1 MIKVRCE
8 GEINTFWTLD
18 TDDGVMELCSI
29 DGESPKDENYNPVNH
44 EIAVFLW
51 DLLAHI
57 DSSNEEFAT
66 IAEFTDDG
74 EFIKQYLE
82 E

>member
-8 GEINTFWTLD
+8 GEINTFWTID
-18 TDDGVMELCSI
+18 TDDGVMEVYSI
-29 DGESPKDENYNPVNH
+29 DGESPRDENDSPVRYQL
-44 EIAVFLW
+44 ASFLW
-51 DLLAHI
+51 DLLADI

-66 IAEFTDDG
+66 IAEFTNDG
-74 EFIKQYLE
+74 KFIKQYLE